1 MSRQVIMN
9 IRHIHLSF
17 GGTNIL
23 NDINASITHGMVYT
37 LTGGNGAG
45 KTTLLNVLSGFL
57 VPSEGEVLFKGKCI
71 NRLPAYK
78 INRLGIGRTFQDLR
92 LAMQLSVMENVLLA
106 ISHKMFEHYTKEHYE
121 KAHDILAR
129 VGLDNKSN
137 IRAREISY
145 GQQKLLTIACLLAN
159 NAELLLIDE
168 PVAGIDKSNFA
179 KIVNLIN
186 ELKSEGKTIIQIEH
200 HPDYIRAT
208 NDILLRMENG
218 GIIC

>member
-1 MSRQVIMN
+1 MSGQVIMN

-23 NDINASITHGMVYT
+23 NDINASITQGIVYT

-45 KTTLLNVLSGFL
+45 KTTLLNVLSGFI
-57 VPSEGEVLFKGKCI
+57 VPSEGVVLFKDKCI
-71 NRLPAYK
+71 NKLPAYK

-106 ISHKMFEHYTKEHYE
+106 ISHKMFDHYTKEHYE
-121 KAHDILAR
+121 KAGNILAR
-129 VGLDNKSN
+129 VDLYDKANMCT
-137 IRAREISY
+137 RELSY
-145 GQQKLLTIACLLAN
+145 GQQKLLTLACLVAN

-168 PVAGIDKSNFA
+168 PVAGIDKSNFI
-179 KIVNLIN
+179 KIVDLIS

-218 GIIC
+218 RIIC